1 MHEWRLDHDFND
13 ILKSSQNSL
22 RRLKQSKILLTG
34 CTGFIG
40 AWILNSLNE
49 ACLKYKI
56 KISLYILTR
65 NKTNN
70 DIKNIFIS
78 TLSDDLDLNV
88 IVDDITQFKVG
99 IDFDYVIHGAV
110 DASAD
115 LNSNNPNKMYET
127 IVDGTSNLLKVLSY
141 SKNIKKILHLSSG
154 AVYGKL
160 FYNKPVL
167 ESSFTDEPIL
177 DDFAAYAESKRISEH
192 LINSFAKKII

>member
-141 SKNIKKILHLSSG
+141 SKI
-154 AVYGKL
+154 
-160 FYNKPVL
+160 
-167 ESSFTDEPIL
+167 
-177 DDFAAYAESKRISEH
+177 
-192 LINSFAKKII
+192 